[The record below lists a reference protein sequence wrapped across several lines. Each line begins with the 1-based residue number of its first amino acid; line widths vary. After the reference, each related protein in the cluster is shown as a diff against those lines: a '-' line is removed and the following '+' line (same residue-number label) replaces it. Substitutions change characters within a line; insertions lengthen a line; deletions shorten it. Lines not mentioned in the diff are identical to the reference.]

1 MTETINTLN
10 AEDALSSASL
20 DDLLNTH
27 FTGKVVRKDL
37 TKLIKEGANVP
48 VYVLEYLLGMHC
60 ASNDEATIQNGL
72 VNVKRILTDN
82 YVRPDEAEKV
92 KSKVRESGT
101 YKVIDKVT
109 VRLNE
114 KRDVYEALLS
124 NLGVKN
130 AEVSDTYVR
139 QFEKLLVGGIWC
151 IVTLKY
157 HFEEDQKGSPFT
169 VTELKPIQ
177 MPNMDMQALFKARES
192 FTDEQWIDALIRSTG
207 MEPSH
212 FKERVK
218 LHLLARMIP
227 LVENNYNFCEL
238 GPRGTGKSHL
248 FQQVSPY
255 AHLIS
260 GGKATVAKMFVE
272 NTAKGRR
279 GLVCQYDVVCFDEV
293 SGISFDQKDGVNIM
307 KGYMES
313 GEFSRGK
320 ESIRADGSIVL
331 VGNFDVDV
339 EHQQRVGHLFGPM
352 PPEMRDDTAFMD
364 RIHAF
369 LPGWDVPKINKE
381 LVTNHFG
388 LVSDFLSEC
397 WSQLRN
403 QSRVSELQNRVF
415 FGGALSGRDTNA
427 INKTVSGLLKLLYPS
442 ADVPVPDEDLEW
454 AVRIAMEVRRRVKEQ
469 QKRVGAA
476 EFRNTHFSYI
486 MGADGVEKFVSTPEL
501 QSDNSIGGDP
511 LEPGQVWTI
520 SPGGGEE
527 NSGLYRIEV
536 NEGPGSGVKVLNKP
550 IPPAFRESIGFAEQ
564 NLYARSLQL
573 VGDKDPRQHE
583 FTVQLRAFDAAR
595 SGAKLGVAS
604 LVALCTSLLK
614 RSVRGGLIIV
624 GEINLGGSIEP
635 VHNAVTIAEIAVEKG
650 ATSLLMPVA
659 CRRQLVDLSDDMA
672 TKIDIQFY
680 SDARDALLKAM
691 AE

>member
-1 MTETINTLN
+1 MIELDQIDKK
-10 AEDALSSASL
+10 AASVL
-20 DDLLNTH
+20 DGYL
-27 FTGKVVRKDL
+27 VRKDL
-37 TKLIKEGANVP
+37 VRTFSRQFPVP
-48 VYVLEYLLGMHC
+48 TYVVEFMLGRYC
-60 ASNDEATIQNGL
+60 ASTDQEEIDEGLEIVQRQLKSRTVRAGEEELFKAKALETGEVKIIDLVTARVDNKGEYVVSLPSLRLTDVRISSEL
-72 VNVKRILTDN
+72 VNQHERMLTGGFYAELGVTFD
-82 YVRPDEAEKV
+82 VAIAQEAKGRPFGIT
-92 KSKVRESGT
+92 SLREIQLS
-101 YKVIDKVT
+101 
-109 VRLNE
+109 
-114 KRDVYEALLS
+114 KRDVLETLSNARAEFTSEEWKLFLLRSIGIEPTGLNERQKNALL
-124 NLGVKN
+124 LRMV
-130 AEVSDTYVR
+130 
-139 QFEKLLVGGIWC
+139 
-151 IVTLKY
+151 
-157 HFEEDQKGSPFT
+157 PF
-169 VTELKPIQ
+169 V
-177 MPNMDMQALFKARES
+177 
-192 FTDEQWIDALIRSTG
+192 
-207 MEPSH
+207 
-212 FKERVK
+212 ER
-218 LHLLARMIP
+218 
-227 LVENNYNFCEL
+227 NYNLVEL

-255 AHLIS
+255 AHLVS

-272 NTAKGRR
+272 NTARGRR

-320 ESIRADGSIVL
+320 ESIRADGSIVM

-339 EHQQRVGHLFGPM
+339 EHQQRIGHLFGPM

-427 INKTVSGLLKLLYPS
+427 INKTVSGLLKLMYPS
-442 ADVPVPDEDLEW
+442 ADVPVPEADLEW

-501 QSDNSIGGDP
+501 QSENSIGGDP

-527 NSGLYRIEV
+527 GTGLYRIEV
-536 NEGPGSGVKVLNKP
+536 NEGPGSSVKVLNKP

-564 NLYARSLQL
+564 NLYARSMQL

-583 FTVQLRAFDAAR
+583 FTVQLRAFDAAK

-650 ATSLLMPVA
+650 ATSLLMPVT

-680 SDARDALLKAM
+680 SDSRDALLKAM

>member
-1 MTETINTLN
+1 MIELDEIDKN
-10 AEDALSSASL
+10 AASVL
-20 DDLLNTH
+20 DGYL
-27 FTGKVVRKDL
+27 VRKDL
-37 TKLIKEGANVP
+37 VRTFSRQFPVP
-48 VYVLEYLLGMHC
+48 TYVVEFLLGRYC
-60 ASNDEATIQNGL
+60 ASIDQEEIDEGL
-72 VNVKRILTDN
+72 EIVQRQL
-82 YVRPDEAEKV
+82 
-92 KSKVRESGT
+92 KSR
-101 YKVIDKVT
+101 T
-109 VRLNE
+109 VR
-114 KRDVYEALLS
+114 A
-124 NLGVKN
+124 G
-130 AEVSDTYVR
+130 
-139 QFEKLLVGGIWC
+139 
-151 IVTLKY
+151 
-157 HFEEDQKGSPFT
+157 EE
-169 VTELKPIQ
+169 E
-177 MPNMDMQALFKARES
+177 LFKAKALETGEVKIIDLVTARVDNKGEYVASLPSLRLTDVRISSELVNQHERMLTGGFYAELGVTFDVAIAQESKGRPFGISSLREIQLSNRDVLDTLAKARQAFTTEEWKS
-192 FTDEQWIDALIRSTG
+192 FLLRSIG
-207 MEPSH
+207 IEASELN
-212 FKERVK
+212 ERQRNAM
-218 LHLLARMIP
+218 LLRMVP
-227 LVENNYNFCEL
+227 FVERNYNMVEL

-272 NTAKGRR
+272 NTPKGRR

-369 LPGWDVPKINKE
+369 LPGWDVPKINKD

-397 WSQLRN
+397 WSQLRI
-403 QSRVSELQNRVF
+403 QSRVSQLQNRVF

-427 INKTVSGLLKLLYPS
+427 VNKTVSGLLKLLYPS
-442 ADVPVPDEDLEW
+442 EDVPIPDKELEW
-454 AVRIAMEVRRRVKEQ
+454 AVRIALEVRRRVKEQ

-501 QSDNSIGGDP
+501 QSDNSIGSDP

-520 SPGGGEE
+520 SPGGAEE

-573 VGDKDPRQHE
+573 VGDKDPRHHE
-583 FTVQLRAFDAAR
+583 FTVQLRAFDAAK
-595 SGAKLGVAS
+595 SGAKLGVAA

-624 GEINLGGSIEP
+624 GEINLGGSMEP
-635 VHNAVTIAEIAVEKG
+635 VHNAVSIAEIAVEKG
-650 ATSLLMPVA
+650 ATSLLVPVA

-691 AE
+691 AD